1 MSDKARPLDI
11 ERDPTHL
18 AAAEWFV
25 RLQGAEVSIEE
36 TLEWQGWMNDH
47 PRNAEAFARIEETS
61 QAVRSLPAPAALRV
75 SRIPHDRYDAS
86 VPLKDWDP
94 TDTAAP
100 QRESERFQ
108 ATAPLK
114 DSDRHDSSAWDEPR
128 GLHHGWRALALAA
141 GLAALALAASLWPTT

>member
-1 MSDKARPLDI
+1 MSDKAVPPDI

-61 QAVRSLPAPAALRV
+61 QVVRSLPPPAALPAL
-75 SRIPHDRYDAS
+75 RIPHDRYDAS
-86 VPLKDWDP
+86 IPLKDWDR
-94 TDTAAP
+94 TSAP
-100 QRESERFQ
+100 V
-108 ATAPLK
+108 PLPR
-114 DSDRHDSSAWDEPR
+114 SEPR
-128 GLHHGWRALALAA
+128 SLHGWKTFALAA
-141 GLAALALAASLWPTT
+141 GFAALALVALLWPTTTPPSSRFVTAVGENRT

>member
-36 TLEWQGWMNDH
+36 TLEWQGGMNDH

-61 QAVRSLPAPAALRV
+61 QVVRSLPAPAGLPT

-94 TDTAAP
+94 
-100 QRESERFQ
+100 
-108 ATAPLK
+108 
-114 DSDRHDSSAWDEPR
+114 SAWNGPR
-128 GLHHGWRALALAA
+128 SLHHGWKTLALAA
-141 GLAALALAASLWPTT
+141 GLAALALAA